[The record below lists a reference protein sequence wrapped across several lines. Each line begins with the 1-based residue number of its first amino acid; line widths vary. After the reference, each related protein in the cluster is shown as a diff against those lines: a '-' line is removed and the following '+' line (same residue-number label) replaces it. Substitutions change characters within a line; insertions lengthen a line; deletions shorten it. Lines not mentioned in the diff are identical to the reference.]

1 LLALLTYPTNAS
13 LTGPRVETP
22 RVLLGQRKQV
32 TNAALS
38 LSGRPPY
45 MVVDCRRPSI
55 SGHRRCSCLERTS
68 APRHVCTVPVKFSA
82 VVPSFQPY
90 LSRLVVVFVNFQV
103 SLLYTSIAFVTYLYL
118 HTYSTSVE
126 TPGPFGT
133 FAPEPVL
140 TILRPGGQLCDVSTE
155 VARDWTTATLSR
167 RAYNTQSPHSRLNV
181 ITSASP
187 RASK

>member
-1 LLALLTYPTNAS
+1 MPRFRSLVVRRTWLSTVGDRAFPVTAAARVWNELALHVTY
-13 LTGPRVETP
+13 
-22 RVLLGQRKQV
+22 
-32 TNAALS
+32 ALS
-38 LSGRPPY
+38 
-45 MVVDCRRPSI
+45 PS
-55 SGHRRCSCLERTS
+55 SFLQSSQES
-68 APRHVCTVPVKFSA
+68 
-82 VVPSFQPY
+82 SFQPY